1 MKGEEKHGDEKIQ
14 YLQMIQNIIDRM
26 STTSAIFKGF
36 CANIVAGVFA
46 FYLFITIKLLLL
58 IFYIYY
64 IIFFTFFDLSLLY
77 IFRQKSIFQIYHLTL
92 IHHPAPF

>member
-46 FYLFITIKLLLL
+46 ISFTEINKWILLLTL
-58 IFYIYY
+58 VP
-64 IIFFTFFDLSLLY
+64 IICFFTFFDLSLLY

>member
-36 CANIVAGVFA
+36 CSNYCSRSICNF
-46 FYLFITIKLLLL
+46 FYRDK
-58 IFYIYY
+58 
-64 IIFFTFFDLSLLY
+64 
-77 IFRQKSIFQIYHLTL
+77 
-92 IHHPAPF
+92 